1 MPRRSVGYDM
11 EQSGLDLPGDL
22 DRKPDSFP
30 NTPDEEIVVAASASM
45 QQAEQAPVVQAFS
58 VTPEISERERREEE
72 ELEYERQK
80 EQEREAQVRLNFKR
94 TFLKEIVIYRVATVL
109 DKVVECTGIKN
120 SKSEKSLKI
129 YKVREFSAFSFV

>member
-72 ELEYERQK
+72 ELEYERLK
-80 EQEREAQVRLNFKR
+80 EQDREAQVRLNFKR
-94 TFLKEIVIYRVATVL
+94 TFLKEIVRVATVL

-120 SKSEKSLKI
+120 SKPENFLKI
-129 YKVREFSAFSFV
+129 YKAREFSAFSFV